1 MTHRITALLVVA
13 AMAITACGGTDDAAT
28 TTTEP
33 GTTVPPATSQGPDE
47 TTAPTEPPATLDPNQ
62 VANTSWVVVSFGL
75 DGADDP
81 VLPAAVPTL
90 EFGEDGLAVNG
101 NTGCNSYFGT
111 ATLTADT
118 GISFSDLGW
127 TEMACLDPGVMEQ
140 EQSFTQALG
149 RVDGFALSATSL
161 VLQASDGSAV
171 IRLVPPAPIAAELP
185 LSGDWRL
192 VTFVEGDVAMSVLA
206 GTEVTLTI
214 DTAAGTLSGN
224 AGCNGFNG
232 QLASKP
238 ADEPHTTVFV
248 VMSLASTLM
257 ACDPDVMDQEAM
269 FHAVLG
275 DATEAIMDV
284 AFLTVVTGDGRALV
298 FEPA

>member
-1 MTHRITALLVVA
+1 MTHRFTALLIVA
-13 AMAITACGGTDDAAT
+13 AMAITACGGTDDTAT

-33 GTTVPPATSQGPDE
+33 GTTVPPTTSQGSDE
-47 TTAPTEPPATLDPNQ
+47 TTAPTEPLATPEPNQ
-62 VANTSWVVVSFGL
+62 IANTSWVVVSFGL

-81 VLPAAVPTL
+81 VLPTAVPTL
-90 EFGEDGLAVNG
+90 EFGEDGIAVSG

-111 ATLTADT
+111 ATVTADT
-118 GISFSDLGW
+118 GIAFGDLGW

-140 EQSFTQALG
+140 EQSFTQALS
-149 RVDGFALSATSL
+149 RVDGFAFSATSL
-161 VLQASDGSAV
+161 VLEASDGSAV
-171 IRLVPPAPIAAELP
+171 IRLVPPAPITAELP

-192 VTFVEGDVAMSVLA
+192 VTFIEGDVAVSVLA

-224 AGCNGFNG
+224 AGCNEFNG
-232 QLASKP
+232 QFASKP
-238 ADEPHTTVFV
+238 ADEPHTAVFV
-248 VMSLASTLM
+248 VLSLTSTLM

-269 FHAVLG
+269 FNAVLG
-275 DATEAIMDV
+275 DATETIMDI